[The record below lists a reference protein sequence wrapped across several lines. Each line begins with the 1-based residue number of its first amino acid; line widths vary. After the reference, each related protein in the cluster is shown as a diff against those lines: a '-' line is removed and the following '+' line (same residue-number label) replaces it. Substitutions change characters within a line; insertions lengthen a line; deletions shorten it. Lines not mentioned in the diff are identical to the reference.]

1 MEADVSL
8 ERAIQEHLALK
19 DRNAALEER
28 MPLAPYREHPRVDGR
43 PDERS
48 LTDPWQDGL
57 WAATVAFD
65 WGG

>member
-1 MEADVSL
+1 MDADGSL

-28 MPLAPYREHPRVDGR
+28 MPLEPYREQPRVHEQR
-43 PDERS
+43 DEGS
-48 LTDPWQDGL
+48 VSDPWQDGL

-65 WGG
+65 WGD